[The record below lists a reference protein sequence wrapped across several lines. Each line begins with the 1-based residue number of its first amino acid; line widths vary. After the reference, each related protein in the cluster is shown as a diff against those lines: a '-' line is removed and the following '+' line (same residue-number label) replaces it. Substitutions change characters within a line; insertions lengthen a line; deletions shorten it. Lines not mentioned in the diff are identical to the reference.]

1 MHDSFQFIGRRID
14 DEFRRVA
21 LEEAGRKMASGTT
34 IKDMKQRVIQRLL
47 DQGQTAFVDKL
58 GRKWRLDSY
67 AEMVAR
73 TTTREAASA
82 ATINTCREA
91 GLDLVKITTHYPTC
105 EKCAPLQGKVF
116 SISGQDKRYPKLTDE
131 YRPPIHPNCR
141 HTLQPYVRELDPDAD
156 KVQKYSNTSLTKD
169 PRSEEEKQAYKEM
182 RDAVIIA
189 TNRRRAREVL
199 YNEQAPLIERL
210 KAAEKLKKSYEKV
223 GDKIN
228 NIDKHYLKGLD
239 KYLENLNIKNIVKID
254 EVSGIITIKGN
265 KLPKKAFENAI
276 IDALHPTLNK
286 VVQRRLYDEKG
297 NAKVDIDLTDHGHPK
312 AHPIVPHAH
321 DWIEGKRSEK
331 LRELTETEKESVKD
345 IGSD

>member
-1 MHDSFQFIGRRID
+1 M
-14 DEFRRVA
+14 
-21 LEEAGRKMASGTT
+21 
-34 IKDMKQRVIQRLL
+34 
-47 DQGQTAFVDKL
+47 
-58 GRKWRLDSY
+58 
-67 AEMVAR
+67 
-73 TTTREAASA
+73 
-82 ATINTCREA
+82 
-91 GLDLVKITTHYPTC
+91 
-105 EKCAPLQGKVF
+105 
-116 SISGQDKRYPKLTDE
+116 
-131 YRPPIHPNCR
+131 
-141 HTLQPYVRELDPDAD
+141 
-156 KVQKYSNTSLTKD
+156 
-169 PRSEEEKQAYKEM
+169 
-182 RDAVIIA
+182 
-189 TNRRRAREVL
+189 L